1 VTVIFGDLSDFT
13 AWSEGVDPERVGAV
27 TDRVLASL
35 AGAVRTFGG
44 HVDKLTGDGI
54 MAVFGAPVAHEDDPE
69 RAVRA
74 ALAMQRAVRRVL
86 DDERGGGAPA
96 GLRIGI
102 NTGEVVAGVQAA
114 LEYTVIGDTVNTA
127 ARLADS
133 AAVGTVYAGASTS
146 DATRHVVSWR
156 RLLPL
161 RLKGKRQAVEAYELL
176 GPLDAPGTR
185 SGLGDEGPFVGREPE
200 LALVASRLAEVAD
213 RGEPQVL
220 VFTAEAGFGKSRL
233 AAEAAR
239 VAAGFDRANV
249 GGARVLSVRCAAY
262 GERWRLGP
270 LADLVRVAAGLPDQ
284 PNANATR
291 AVAEERLRRVSQMV
305 QRRTGRAPRL
315 AIDQLLALLGYADP
329 PAVAEAVQVVPEGIG
344 IPRPET
350 SADAAPMA
358 VAELLSALAT
368 EGPLVI
374 AVDDL
379 HDASPRTVDALGATI
394 NRLDGAILVLLLGR
408 PEMVRPAGALTRLP
422 DAEVH
427 PLSPLRGGD
436 TARLLTAYLNGGRL
450 PTRDTDQLLSTA
462 QGNPFYLSELV
473 TLLMERGALTHT
485 ASGDRAGPG
494 TARVS
499 AVTWQLAAG
508 SLTRGLLSRDLAAV
522 LTARIDALPVN
533 ARAVLRDAAVVGDT
547 VPTAALDAL
556 REQRSTSDTR
566 PAAVAAVDLERAM
579 DELLHRRMLLP
590 VRGGYAF
597 ATPLLRE
604 AAYSGVGKAD
614 LADRHARLARWAAG
628 MTVPATSIGWTADTL
643 DAFVAEQA
651 ERAMALAD
659 DVLLR
664 PEAAARSVA
673 PLGVAAL
680 GRLAMKAIRAG
691 EPGQSADYARRQADL
706 AGGAPPAAERLI
718 LVSALLQL
726 GRTAEALGHAEKVVA
741 DVVGTDDTESLARAL
756 LLAGRAHRALG
767 DSKRADDAWAES
779 LEISTAHNLVPERAE
794 ALRRIGMEEYRS
806 GNLNEAQR
814 TFERALAIAEE
825 SHDRRAEA
833 WALQNLAWVATTV
846 GDFARAEST
855 LTRAARLFAAMSDS
869 GGRAWLR
876 GTTAFNRLL
885 AGRLQE
891 ARRLANS
898 FLPFGERVGER
909 WAVGTLRAVEAFAAA
924 ELGDLTSADRGAR
937 RAYREF
943 DEIDDAWGRGV
954 ALVVRGIVARGQGEN
969 DLAIELLTE
978 ACGHGERTGHPLLL
992 SLASTIRGFAYLDAG
1007 VPAAAE
1013 ADAHAVFAAIKL
1025 HDAMEAA
1032 RVGPRV
1038 LFGCARLALGDI
1050 DAALAALGEVAGSDA
1065 APSLLL
1071 PRRQAVAAYASALL
1085 AAGRVDEAVET
1096 ARRAV
1101 NLPSEDA
1108 RSRSSAALVL
1118 ARALT
1123 ASGAQAEARAAAEDA
1138 VQAAYATQQVCDRA
1152 AADAALASAVAL
1164 AGQ

>member
-1 VTVIFGDLSDFT
+1 
-13 AWSEGVDPERVGAV
+13 
-27 TDRVLASL
+27 
-35 AGAVRTFGG
+35 
-44 HVDKLTGDGI
+44 

-86 DDERGGGAPA
+86 DDERGGGAPS

-200 LALVASRLAEVAD
+200 LALVASRLAEVVD

-220 VFTAEAGFGKSRL
+220 VFTAEAGLGKSRL

-239 VAAGFDRANV
+239 VAAGFDRASV

-329 PAVAEAVQVVPEGIG
+329 PAGPEVARVAPEGIG
-344 IPRPET
+344 IPRPE
-350 SADAAPMA
+350 ANAEAAPMA

-394 NRLDGAILVLLLGR
+394 NRLDGPILVLLLGR
-408 PEMVRPAGALTRLP
+408 PELVRPAGALTRLP

-427 PLSPLRGGD
+427 PLPPLRGGD

-450 PTRDTDQLLSTA
+450 PTRDTDQFLSTA

-473 TLLMERGALTHT
+473 TLLMERGALTRT
-485 ASGDRAGPG
+485 ASGDRAAEQSA
-494 TARVS
+494 ARVS
-499 AVTWQLAAG
+499 TVTWQLAPG
-508 SLTRGLLSRDLAAV
+508 SLSAGLLSRDLAAV

-547 VPTAALDAL
+547 VPAAALDAL

-566 PAAVAAVDLERAM
+566 PAAVAAVDLDRAM

-590 VRGGYAF
+590 VRGGYTF

-628 MTVPATSIGWTADTL
+628 LAAPATNIGWTADTL

-651 ERAMALAD
+651 ERATSLAD

-664 PEAAARSVA
+664 PEAAARAVA

-680 GRLAMKAIRAG
+680 GRLAMRAIRAG
-691 EPGQSADYARRQADL
+691 EPGQCADYARRQADL
-706 AGGAPPAAERLI
+706 AGGAPPPADRLI

-767 DSKRADDAWAES
+767 DAERADRAWAES

-794 ALRRIGMEEYRS
+794 AQRRIGMEEYRS
-806 GNLNEAQR
+806 GTLTEAQR
-814 TFERALAIAEE
+814 TFELALSIAEE

-833 WALQNLAWVATTV
+833 WALQNLAWVATTI
-846 GDFARAEST
+846 GDFAAAEST

-869 GGRAWLR
+869 NGRAWLR

-924 ELGDLTSADRGAR
+924 ELGDLASADRGAR

-943 DEIDDAWGRGV
+943 DDIDDTWGRGL
-954 ALVVRGIVARGQGEN
+954 ALVVRGVVARGLAET
-969 DLAIELLTE
+969 DVAIELLTE

-1007 VPAAAE
+1007 APAAAE
-1013 ADAHAVFAAIKL
+1013 ADAHTVFAAIKL
-1025 HDAMEAA
+1025 HDAVEAA

-1038 LFGCARLALGDI
+1038 LFGCARLALGDV
-1050 DAALAALGEVAGSDA
+1050 DAALVALAEVAGSDA

-1071 PRRQAVAAYASALL
+1071 PRRQAVAGYATALL
-1085 AAGRVDEAVET
+1085 AAGRVDEAVEA

-1101 NLPSEDA
+1101 SLPAEDA
-1108 RSRSSAALVL
+1108 RSRSTAALVL

-1123 ASGAQAEARAAAEDA
+1123 ASGAVTEARSAAEDA

-1152 AADAALASAVAL
+1152 AADAALASAGAL
-1164 AGQ
+1164 DGR